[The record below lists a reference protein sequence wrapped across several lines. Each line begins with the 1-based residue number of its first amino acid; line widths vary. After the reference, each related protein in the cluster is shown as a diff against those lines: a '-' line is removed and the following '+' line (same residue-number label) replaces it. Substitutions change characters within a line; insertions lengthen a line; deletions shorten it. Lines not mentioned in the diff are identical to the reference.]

1 MHNLA
6 NYNDIFDNLKYY
18 FVNNMTKYIISN
30 GFSVVTMLAED
41 SEKTSIELTTKVE
54 NSIKFDTIGEAMYNA
69 SKVNKILG
77 GTNYHALSIKVNEN

>member
-41 SEKTSIELTTKVE
+41 SEKTSVELSTKAE
-54 NSIKFDTIGEAMYNA
+54 NSIKFDTIGEAMYIA
-69 SKVNKILG
+69 SKVNK
-77 GTNYHALSIKVNEN
+77 N

>member
-1 MHNLA
+1 
-6 NYNDIFDNLKYY
+6 
-18 FVNNMTKYIISN
+18 MTKYIISN

-54 NSIKFDTIGEAMYNA
+54 NSIKFDTIGEAMYIA

-77 GTNYHALSIKVNEN
+77 STNYYALSIEINEN